1 MEMLKQSL
9 LKLSK
14 NSGVQL
20 SLLALLG
27 GLIFV
32 VFFYWT
38 YSDMETG
45 SDTGT
50 GFYHVHDDGIITMS
64 HAKNLVDYGF
74 IGVNPS
80 GDRVEGYSAPVQ
92 FFVYAAA
99 YGLTGIGYETYA
111 HVQTAL
117 FTILLGA
124 LFILFFKGNRVR
136 TLALCVIAAFILS
149 TQMRFLHWHSSGMEN
164 PITHVLFFATLLIL
178 YSFAKNE
185 KINYPIAYLW
195 ATIVFLATISR
206 LESVYH
212 IAPLLVI
219 FSGFWLFKFKNLSG
233 FYFSSLVFILWFS
246 YHLWRYI
253 YFGDLLPNTA
263 YGQNISVGDRLLN
276 WISWQQRYIN
286 QSIGWSNKIFFDHGG
301 HLLLAVT
308 PFLFFVRRQKA
319 VLLFFLLIGS
329 LVLTAYFHPFV
340 FGKAR
345 LGLERT
351 TTHLALVM
359 ALGITAIFYF
369 TEYKKYIRWIPAS
382 LLAGLSAISNVV
394 EPYRVSLSFVRRQKA
409 VLLFFLLIGSLVLTA
424 YFHPFVFGKA
434 PFALAKTITP
444 PALFVALGITAI
456 FYFMEHKKYILWIAP
471 ASLLIGL
478 LAVSNVVVRDRM
490 SYLFLELRQDFT
502 KTAEIESLPRPTM
515 ATSALGVLSWYK
527 EFNVVDIG
535 WLGTPIIAKIR
546 QGPIVAD
553 YFFDYAAPD
562 MFETRIAWFC
572 THRPIFED
580 PRFREMYTPLKE
592 VFRKKPLGCGAKLY
606 SGQWVRK
613 NIQRGAKTKERIL
626 IDDLKTDLSVAR
638 LRQEL
643 NDCQSAPQRNCVY
656 VARTAFRFLP
666 EFREQG
672 KIDALNEVFLTS
684 RTKDYDL
691 YLINGYKDGQAHVS
705 ALEYIV
711 SQYIIKLQSNRP
723 VIRSNYDVYIHN
735 NSLVYVWNS
744 CKKEDIKFKFLVRVI
759 PKNKKDL
766 PSGKSFKRLDFRF
779 KNVRGMEFKGKC
791 IAILRNL
798 PNYDIRSIRTGQL
811 NPKTGKKTWDATYP
825 FSK

>member
-1 MEMLKQSL
+1 MEMLKQAL

-38 YSDMETG
+38 YSNM
-45 SDTGT
+45 GT
-50 GFYHVHDDGIITMS
+50 SFYHVHDDGIITMS

-117 FTILLGA
+117 FTFLLGA
-124 LFILFFKGNRVR
+124 LFILFFKGNRARAV
-136 TLALCVIAAFILS
+136 ALSVLAAFILS
-149 TQMRFLHWHSSGMEN
+149 TQMRFLQWHGSGMEN

-178 YSFAKNE
+178 YSFAKDE

-195 ATIVFLATISR
+195 AAIVFLAAISR

-212 IAPLLVI
+212 IAPLLAI
-219 FSGFWLFKFKNLSG
+219 FSGFWLFRFKNLSG
-233 FYFSSLVFILWFS
+233 FYFSFLVFILWFT

-263 YGQNISVGDRLLN
+263 YAQNISIDDRLLN
-276 WISWQQRYIN
+276 WISWQQWYIN
-286 QSIGWSNKIFFDHGG
+286 QSIGWSNKIFFAHGG
-301 HLLLAVT
+301 YLLLAVT
-308 PFLFFVRRQKA
+308 PLLFFVRRQKA

-351 TTHLALVM
+351 TTHLALVA
-359 ALGITAIFYF
+359 ALGITATFYF
-369 TEYKKYIRWIPAS
+369 MEYKKYIRWIPAS

-394 EPYRVSLSFVRRQKA
+394 EPYRVSDFFARRQKA
-409 VLLFFLLIGSLVLTA
+409 VLLFFLLIGSLALAA
-424 YFHPFVFGKA
+424 YFHPFVFSQTS
-434 PFALAKTITP
+434 FALAKPITHL
-444 PALFVALGITAI
+444 ALFVALGITAI
-456 FYFMEHKKYILWIAP
+456 FYFIAHKKYILWIAP

-478 LAVSNVVVRDRM
+478 LAVSNVVVSDKM
-490 SYLFLELRQDFT
+490 SGLFLTLRQDFT
-502 KTAEIESLPRPTM
+502 KIAETESLPRLTI

-535 WLGTPIIAKIR
+535 WLGTPIMAKLR
-546 QGPIVAD
+546 EGPIVAD

-562 MFETRIAWFC
+562 MLETRVGWFC
-572 THRPIFED
+572 HHKISIFED
-580 PRFREMYTPLKE
+580 PRFREMYATLKE
-592 VFRKKPLGCGAKLY
+592 KFKKKSRWCGEKLH

-626 IDDLKTDLSVAR
+626 IDDLKTDPSVDR

-643 NDCQSAPQRNCVY
+643 NDCQSDPQRNCVY

-666 EFREQG
+666 EFRDKE

-705 ALEYIV
+705 ALEYIA
-711 SQYIIKLQSNRP
+711 SQYINKVQQSNRP
-723 VIRSNYDVYIHN
+723 VIQSNYDVYIHN
-735 NSLVYVWNS
+735 NHLVYVWNA
-744 CKKEDIKFKFLVRVI
+744 CKKEDIKFKFLVRVM
-759 PKNKKDL
+759 PKNKEDL
-766 PSGKSFKRLDFRF
+766 PSGKNRQNLDFNF
-779 KNVRGMEFKGKC
+779 KSVRGMEFKGKC
-791 IAILRNL
+791 IAMRKL
-798 PNYDIRSIRTGQL
+798 PDYDIRSIRTGQVSH
-811 NPKTGKKTWDATYP
+811 KTGQKTWNATYP

>member
-1 MEMLKQSL
+1 MEMLKQAL

-20 SLLALLG
+20 SLLSLSG

-32 VFFYWT
+32 AFFYWA
-38 YSDMETG
+38 YSNID
-45 SDTGT
+45 SSL
-50 GFYHVHDDGIITMS
+50 YQVRDDGVITMS

-74 IGVNPS
+74 IGVSPS
-80 GDRVEGYSAPVQ
+80 GGRVEGYSAPVQ

-117 FTILLGA
+117 FTFLLGA
-124 LFILFFKGNRVR
+124 LFILFFKENRARAV
-136 TLALCVIAAFILS
+136 ALSVFAAFILS
-149 TQMRFLHWHSSGMEN
+149 TQMPFLLWHGSGMEN
-164 PITHVLFFATLLIL
+164 PIMHVLFLATLLIL
-178 YSFAKNE
+178 YSFAKDK

-195 ATIVFLATISR
+195 AVIVFLATIAR

-219 FSGFWLFKFKNLSG
+219 FSGFWLFRFKNLRG
-233 FYFSSLVFILWFS
+233 FYFSFLVFILWFS

-263 YGQNISVGDRLLN
+263 YAQGISIGDRLLN
-276 WISWQQRYIN
+276 WISWQQWYID
-286 QSIGWSNKIFFDHGG
+286 QSIGIANRIFFSHGIY
-301 HLLLAVT
+301 LLLAVM

-319 VLLFFLLIGS
+319 LLLFFLLIGS

-340 FGKAR
+340 FGHAR
-345 LGLERT
+345 IDLPRT
-351 TTHLALVM
+351 TTHLALFA

-369 TEYKKYIRWIPAS
+369 IEHR
-382 LLAGLSAISNVV
+382 
-394 EPYRVSLSFVRRQKA
+394 
-409 VLLFFLLIGSLVLTA
+409 
-424 YFHPFVFGKA
+424 
-434 PFALAKTITP
+434 
-444 PALFVALGITAI
+444 
-456 FYFMEHKKYILWIAP
+456 FMKNKKYILWIAP
-471 ASLLIGL
+471 ASLLVGL
-478 LAVSNVVVRDRM
+478 LAVFNAVEPYNMCCKATAVDSHRK
-490 SYLFLELRQDFT
+490 DFA
-502 KTAEIESLPRPTM
+502 KIAEIESLPRPTT
-515 ATSALGVLSWYK
+515 ANPDLGVMSWHK
-527 EFNVVDIG
+527 QFNIVDLG
-535 WLGTPIIAKIR
+535 WLGSPIMTKLR
-546 QGPIVAD
+546 NRSMVSD

-562 MFETRIAWFC
+562 MIESHVFWSCIYRKS
-572 THRPIFED
+572 IFGD
-580 PRFREMYTPLKE
+580 TRFREMYTPVKE
-592 VFRKKPLGCGAKLY
+592 KTIKHPPFCDEKVPV
-606 SGQWVRK
+606 GQWVRK

-626 IDDLKTDLSVAR
+626 IDDVKINLSVAR

-643 NDCQSAPQRNCVY
+643 NDCQSDPQRNCVY

-666 EFREQG
+666 EFRDQG

-711 SQYIIKLQSNRP
+711 SQYIIKVQSNRP

-735 NSLVYVWNS
+735 NSLVYVRNA
-744 CKKEDIKFKFLVRVI
+744 CKKEDIKFGFFLHVK
-759 PKNKKDL
+759 PKNREDL
-766 PSGKSFKRLDFRF
+766 PSGQNLHKLDFNF
-779 KNVRGMEFKGKC
+779 KSVRGMEFKGKC
-791 IAILRNL
+791 IAIRKL
-798 PNYDIRSIRTGQL
+798 PNYDIDSIQTGQYM
-811 NPKTGKKTWDATYP
+811 PATGKRTWDATYP